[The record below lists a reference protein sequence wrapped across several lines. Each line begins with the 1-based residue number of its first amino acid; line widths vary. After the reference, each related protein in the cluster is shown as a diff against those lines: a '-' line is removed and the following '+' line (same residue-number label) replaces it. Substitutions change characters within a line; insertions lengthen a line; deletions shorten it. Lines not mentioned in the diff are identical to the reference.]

1 MIFHIVHTRKKEQ
14 DNLEEENHLK
24 KMAVYCGASKGND
37 PIYEESAK
45 ALGLWLIENNYTLV
59 YGGGK
64 SGLMGTIADT
74 VIENEG
80 EVIGVMPTFLME
92 RELAHQQLSKMHIV
106 ADMHERKRKMIDLA
120 DSYLALPGGP
130 GTLEEITEV
139 ISWGRIGEHK
149 NPCIFFNV
157 NGYYN
162 HVAVFF
168 DQMVSEGFL
177 SKEDRS
183 KVLFSDSLNEIK
195 QFIDT
200 YTPPEIR
207 QYK

>member
-1 MIFHIVHTRKKEQ
+1 MHISKNNTITWGGKK
-14 DNLEEENHLK
+14 LK
-24 KMAVYCGASKGND
+24 KMAVYCGASKGNN
-37 PIYEESAK
+37 PIYEECAK
-45 ALGLWLIENNYTLV
+45 KLGLWLVENKCTLV

-74 VIENEG
+74 VIENGG

-92 RELAHQQLSKMHIV
+92 RELAHQQLSEMHIV

-149 NPCIFFNV
+149 NPCIFFNIE
-157 NGYYN
+157 GYYDR
-162 HVAVFF
+162 VAAFF

-177 SKEDRS
+177 SKEDRG
-183 KVLFSDSLNEIK
+183 KILFSDSLNEIK
-195 QFIDT
+195 QFVDT
-200 YTPPEIR
+200 YIPPEVR
-207 QYK
+207 KYK